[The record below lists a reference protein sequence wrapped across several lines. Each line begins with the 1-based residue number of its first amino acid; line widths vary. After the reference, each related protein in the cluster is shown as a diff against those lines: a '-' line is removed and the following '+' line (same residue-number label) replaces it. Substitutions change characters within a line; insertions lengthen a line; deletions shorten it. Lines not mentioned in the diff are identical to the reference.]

1 MEIKII
7 LGLLVLL
14 TIYFLIIFIQD
25 YRKAKKEG
33 KIEEGSNFVTFSVLG
48 FIANFFDTLGIGS
61 FATSTSVFKIGKLM
75 PDKMIPG
82 TLNVATT
89 TSVVMEALIFMTLVE
104 VDILTLVL
112 MIGFSMLGAYF
123 GASIVSKLPE
133 VKIQF
138 AMGAALVIVALLMLA
153 GFLDIFPMGGA
164 AIGLRGIKLFIG
176 CAVCFVLGIT
186 NCVGIGMYAPIM
198 ALAFA
203 IGLSP
208 LVAFPLMMGS
218 TAFLQPVASA
228 KFIKEGMYH
237 RKASLAYSIFGVLGV
252 LVAAFIVKSLPVNIL
267 KILVFVV
274 VIYTALMMFRSAI
287 KTMKEK
293 AKSKEEAANAVE

>member
-25 YRKAKKEG
+25 YRKAKKDG
-33 KIEEGSNFVTFSVLG
+33 KLEEGNNFVTFSVIG

-61 FATSTSVFKIGKLM
+61 FATSTSVFKLGKLM

-89 TSVVMEALIFMTLVE
+89 TSVVMEALIFMTLVK

-138 AMGAALVIVALLMLA
+138 AMGAALVIVAFLMLA
-153 GFLDIFPMGGA
+153 GFLNIFPMGGA
-164 AIGLRGIKLFIG
+164 AIGLRGVKLVIG
-176 CAVCFVLGIT
+176 CTVCFILGIT

-198 ALAFA
+198 ALSFA

-252 LVAAFIVKSLPVNIL
+252 LVAAFIVKSLPINVL
-267 KILVFVV
+267 KILVFIV

-287 KTMKEK
+287 KSTKKKADITIEK
-293 AKSKEEAANAVE
+293 VNATE